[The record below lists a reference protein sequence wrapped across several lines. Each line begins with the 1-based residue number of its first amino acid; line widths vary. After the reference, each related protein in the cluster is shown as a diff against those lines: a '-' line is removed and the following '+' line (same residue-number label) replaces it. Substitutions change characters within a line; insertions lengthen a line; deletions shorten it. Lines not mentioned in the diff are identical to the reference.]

1 MDDIAF
7 IAADAYT
14 AATIS
19 KKGDLWIWGD
29 NSFGEIGNRRHGNG
43 LPSVSIDVVSEPYL
57 VLKQIKEVRFED
69 FTVYA
74 VDFQDQEYSRGKNAT
89 AFPKPVAGK

>member
-7 IAADAYT
+7 IAVDVYT
-14 AATIS
+14 AAAIS

-57 VLKQIKEVRFED
+57 ALKQIKEVRFED